1 MPRVYITWE
10 WEQAFDKFG
19 FGDGD
24 GWNGTHEVE
33 DEIESLGYEVECDS
47 WGCHNYMIMDIKKDG
62 KSILFKDI
70 ENRTLEDWLPEVE
83 QRIKDRGAT
92 REDVEPLGYEPARNF
107 LPQDIIEHLDEVF
120 NEEWEDDYYA

>member
-1 MPRVYITWE
+1 MPRVYITWQ
-10 WEQAFDKFG
+10 WEEAFDKFG

-33 DEIESLGYEVECDS
+33 GELESLGYEVETDS

-70 ENRTLEDWLPEVE
+70 ENRSLEDWLPEVE

-107 LPQDIIEHLDEVF
+107 LPQDIIDHLDKVF